1 MKKYDFRLKAL
12 LKMCEHQEKERQ
24 KELAASQRKVNRQLE
39 QLRQLGHQKD
49 NTYSKRLSA
58 EQKPFTV
65 AEMLVYSRYIHK
77 LKRES
82 LMGEQM
88 LSAFREEEVK
98 KREKLLEAA
107 REKKKYEK
115 LKEKEQQKFYK
126 EYNRQL
132 NLEADE
138 TAITNFR
145 RKS

>member
-1 MKKYDFRLKAL
+1 
-12 LKMCEHQEKERQ
+12 
-24 KELAASQRKVNRQLE
+24 
-39 QLRQLGHQKD
+39 
-49 NTYSKRLSA
+49 
-58 EQKPFTV
+58 
-65 AEMLVYSRYIHK
+65 
-77 LKRES
+77 
-82 LMGEQM
+82 MGEQM

>member
-12 LKMCEHQEKERQ
+12 LKMCEHREKERQ
-24 KELAASQRKVNRQLE
+24 KELATAQRKVNRQLDELE
-39 QLRQLGHQKD
+39 QLDSKK
-49 NTYSKRLSA
+49 YSTFTKRLSV
-58 EQKPFTV
+58 EKKPFTV

-88 LSAFREEEVK
+88 LGALKEEEAK

-115 LKEKEQQKFYK
+115 LKEKEKENFYRN
-126 EYNRQL
+126 YNHQL

-145 RKS
+145 RKN

>member
-12 LKMCEHQEKERQ
+12 LKMCEHREKERQ
-24 KELAASQRKVNRQLE
+24 KELAGSQRKVNRQLE
-39 QLRQLGHQKD
+39 ELQKLD
-49 NTYSKRLSA
+49 GQRSSTYTKRLSA

-88 LSAFREEEVK
+88 LSAFKEEEAK
-98 KREKLLEAA
+98 KREKLLEAT

-115 LKEKEQQKFYK
+115 LKEKERENFYK

-138 TAITNFR
+138 TALTNFR
-145 RKS
+145 RKK